1 MTEKVME
8 KQQDLGTTE
17 KAVTVLS
24 ENGGVFGN
32 VANFETAQRMAKA
45 LATSDLVPA
54 NYQGKL
60 ANCMIAMEMA
70 ARTRSSIFAVMQNL
84 HIIKGRPS
92 WSASF
97 IAAAIN
103 SCGRFEPLRY
113 EFVGKPGT
121 DEYGCYAWTR
131 DMEGNE
137 LKGPKVTIGMAKGEG
152 WWSKKDR
159 NGNETSKWQTMPEL
173 MMHYRAASFF
183 GRLYAPEILMGMH
196 SAEEIK
202 DMGTVVDAE
211 VSEGTASAQ
220 DVEKMFDVS
229 TQNDSEPETVSDKTP
244 EPEDKVQESF
254 NETFPEKA
262 TEHEQPEDL
271 KDRIAETKKAEQKK
285 ASEKAVEIPTKK
297 RGQKDQ
303 NNKDADL
310 FGDV

>member
-1 MTEKVME
+1 MTENNIE
-8 KQQDLGTTE
+8 KQDLGNTE
-17 KAVTVLS
+17 KSVTLLS

-54 NYQGKL
+54 SYQGNI

-103 SCGRFEPLRY
+103 SCGRFEPIRY

-131 DMEGNE
+131 DKDGNE
-137 LKGPKVTIGMAKGEG
+137 LKGPKVTIGMAKKEG
-152 WWSKKDR
+152 WWSKKDK
-159 NGNETSKWQTMPEL
+159 NGRETSKWQTMPEL

-196 SAEEIK
+196 SAEEMH

-211 VSEGTASAQ
+211 VTGETASAQ
-220 DVEKMFDVS
+220 DVEKMFGVLS
-229 TQNDSEPETVSDKTP
+229 QNDSEHKT
-244 EPEDKVQESF
+244 EHNKTLEDEKPGADHEQLKDLKERIKKVQKSER
-254 NETFPEKA
+254 EKA
-262 TEHEQPEDL
+262 FFQAGDAEHKNPNSDDDFDAELFNGIED
-271 KDRIAETKKAEQKK
+271 DKKA
-285 ASEKAVEIPTKK
+285 
-297 RGQKDQ
+297 
-303 NNKDADL
+303 
-310 FGDV
+310 